1 MVMRILPQVQQ
12 DPQRSPAGQVDGRVA
27 PMRDATASQ
36 IADIGEGMVNL
47 GQNVTRAA
55 DIFQDNLDIARSAE
69 AENRLRDVIREQME
83 APETGYFNTVGMD
96 AAGDRRKRAFDAVK
110 AAQQDI
116 DRSLDN
122 NAQKNNF
129 RDQAS
134 RMLSTVTTIADRH
147 QQREVVNA
155 RIGQM
160 KARSLNSLE
169 EAAKL
174 VGTDAGEIAKGSG
187 LRDIDDY
194 GAASGMSPDEIRFEK
209 LKWTT
214 ALHETVVRGIVQS
227 RAAGY
232 SEAARAYLDK
242 NIGEVSAA
250 RRDELGALVQNAT
263 DDDHAAQLADFFEQ
277 RGSSMEDAEITARQ
291 LYERKEITLAVRD
304 GAIDRHRARLRNQQ
318 ADRER
323 ARAATLRE
331 AADYAQVNRTS
342 VVSFDTL
349 PPEMKTA
356 LQKSG
361 GVDAMRLFFERGGQ
375 RITTAAGQGF
385 MADVASNPAVLRR
398 FGSVDAMQA
407 ELFNDLDA
415 DDMQKLSMLYGKV
428 TEPGKPSDTLD
439 DGQVTTTLYLKMRGA
454 GLIPDDATGKSP
466 EVKQQE
472 ADRAKRLQLAV
483 ELEAKNIGGEN
494 WRSRTVIEKAWS
506 NIAGQTIYDASDKLV
521 PMAMLS
527 DAELNNAAD
536 PAYWNTSSGVR
547 VEATAIDDAAKVRA
561 AAAIREYNED
571 AAAWNLSRGLKPGD
585 PAYMPMRQATASQ
598 IAEELGKER
607 RAAADKAAAEKR
619 AADAAEAERIKVK
632 GRYRG
637 PMQDTFGSPWGR
649 R

>member
-55 DIFQDNLDIARSAE
+55 DIFQDNLDIAKSAE

-134 RMLSTVTTIADRH
+134 SMLSRVTAIADRH

-214 ALHETVVRGIVQS
+214 ALHETVVRGIVRSGASGAGSVAASYLEQHAAEVS
-227 RAAGY
+227 SARIDDLHQLTRAATSTDWAASA
-232 SEAARAYLDK
+232 SEAAQRQATEEFSKSFMAREGVAAPTAVDIEATWQRASE
-242 NIGEVSAA
+242 II
-250 RRDELGALVQNAT
+250 RRDE
-263 DDDHAAQLADFFEQ
+263 
-277 RGSSMEDAEITARQ
+277 
-291 LYERKEITLAVRD
+291 TLPVEVRD
-304 GAIDRHRARLRNQQ
+304 KALGRL
-318 ADRER
+318 E
-323 ARAATLRE
+323 
-331 AADYAQVNRTS
+331 ADYKQVKTNEARTS
-342 VVSFDTL
+342 NAVLDEATKWLLANPLESPNSL
-349 PPEMKTA
+349 PPE
-356 LQKSG
+356 LEQQ
-361 GVDAMRLFFERGGQ
+361 VDAAGVRGELNAWAGSGKRYASSPMVEAGLATISDERLRKTPPDVLFREFRGRLDDAAMNELMSRQ
-375 RITTAAGQGF
+375 RKALGTASKNDEVAITRADRIKESFYEIAGKKR
-385 MADVASNPAVLRR
+385 NETL
-398 FGSVDAMQA
+398 
-407 ELFNDLDA
+407 NDA
-415 DDMQKLSMLYGKV
+415 DAKAFVDFRKKV
-428 TEPGKPSDTLD
+428 QDRINYEPQDRELD
-439 DGQVTTTLYLKMRGA
+439 
-454 GLIPDDATGKSP
+454 
-466 EVKQQE
+466 
-472 ADRAKRLQLAV
+472 AKRLQEILDEV
-483 ELEAKNIGGEN
+483 
-494 WRSRTVIEKAWS
+494 
-506 NIAGQTIYDASDKLV
+506 
-521 PMAMLS
+521 
-527 DAELNNAAD
+527 
-536 PAYWNTSSGVR
+536 
-547 VEATAIDDAAKVRA
+547 AIDKVSVDAFIDYQSPSYLVTDEQRADAYVTVRGNVEPLRQIRPEIRQEIISELVRA
-561 AAAIREYNED
+561 GERVTEESIMREWID
-571 AAAWNLSRGLKPGD
+571 GG
-585 PAYMPMRQATASQ
+585 RQ
-598 IAEELGKER
+598 R
-607 RAAADKAAAEKR
+607 
-619 AADAAEAERIKVK
+619 
-632 GRYRG
+632 
-637 PMQDTFGSPWGR
+637 
-649 R
+649 